1 MTPPRDGR
9 LLLVSSSGGVLL
21 DLLALE
27 PFWSRHDHVWAVV
40 RAPDTESALRGR
52 DVRWLEEKSISRP
65 SQLVRGVP
73 ESLRILRGERV
84 TAVLSSGTAAAVP
97 FFVSARLLGIPSLWI
112 STFNLIRTPG
122 LAARVCS
129 RLATTVLVQRES
141 MRTAHPRA
149 VLVGELY

>member
-1 MTPPRDGR
+1 MTRRRGR

-27 PFWSRHDHVWAVV
+27 PFWSRHDHVWAAV
-40 RAPDTESALRGR
+40 RAADTESALSGH
-52 DVRWLEEKSISRP
+52 DVRWIEEESISQP
-65 SQLVRGVP
+65 LHLLRGVS
-73 ESLRILRGERV
+73 ESVRMLRRDRP
-84 TAVLSSGTAAAVP
+84 TAVLSAGTGVAVP
-97 FFVSARLLGIPSLWI
+97 FFVAARLLGIPSVWI

-141 MRTAHPRA
+141 MRGAHPGA

>member
-40 RAPDTESALRGR
+40 RAADTESALRGR

-65 SQLVRGVP
+65 LQLLRGVQ
-73 ESLRILRGERV
+73 ESVRILRGERA

-97 FFVSARLLGIPSLWI
+97 FFVGARLLGIPSLWI

-122 LAARVCS
+122 LSARVCS

-141 MRTAHPRA
+141 MRSAHPRA

>member
-1 MTPPRDGR
+1 MSRPRRGR

-27 PFWSRHDHVWAVV
+27 PFWSRHQHVWAVV
-40 RAPDTESALRGR
+40 RAADTESALLGR

-65 SQLVRGVP
+65 LQLLQGLP
-73 ESLRILRGERV
+73 ESLRLLRHERP
-84 TAVLSSGTAAAVP
+84 TAVLSAGTGVAVP
-97 FFVSARLLGIPSLWI
+97 FFVSARVLGIPSLWI
-112 STFNLIRTPG
+112 STLNLIRTPG

-141 MRTAHPRA
+141 MRSAHPRA